1 VGADLFLVTVVRR
14 TVGRE
19 GAILTGATVLFG
31 WLCWNGQVSPV
42 EGGVLVACLGAYPAF
57 AFLARPTAA
66 AGQPGEEIVAT
77 ACGAA

>member
-1 VGADLFLVTVVRR
+1 MSALIFPVRVVRR
-14 TVGRE
+14 IVGRE

-42 EGGVLVACLGAYPAF
+42 EGGVLLASLGAYTAF
-57 AFLARPTAA
+57 AFLPSPKAA
-66 AGQPGEEIVAT
+66 AGQAGEEIVAT